1 MTATFYSFLSRLI
14 YSLVAMH
21 YLGEKLAWGFGITSP
36 DWQYAIDYYEDLKAE
51 EKEEREQEE
60 RALREQQEEYLQ
72 RLRELEEQA
81 ASSKEES

>member
-1 MTATFYSFLSRLI
+1 
-14 YSLVAMH
+14 MH

-60 RALREQQEEYLQ
+60 RALREQQEECLQ
-72 RLRELEEQA
+72 RLRELEGQSA
-81 ASSKEES
+81 KS